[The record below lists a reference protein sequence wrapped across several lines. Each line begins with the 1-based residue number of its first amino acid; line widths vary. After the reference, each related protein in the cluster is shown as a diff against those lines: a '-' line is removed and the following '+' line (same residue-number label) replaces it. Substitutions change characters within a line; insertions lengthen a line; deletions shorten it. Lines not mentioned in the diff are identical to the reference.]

1 MIEMKEPL
9 TGRKVLAGLVAFFAV
24 VALVNGVFV
33 YVATRTHPGLS
44 ADNAY
49 QAGLA
54 YNRVLAAAAAQRE
67 LGWRVTLAV
76 GMGSGAFTVSIA
88 DRHGDPVDSPGVTV
102 EWRRPVHGAEDRRVA
117 LERVGPGVYRADL
130 PPNAKGYWD
139 AIVRIVRPD
148 GAEYRVE
155 RRLWVDG

>member
-1 MIEMKEPL
+1 VIEMKEPL
-9 TGRKVLAGLVAFFAV
+9 NGRKVLAGLVAFFAF
-24 VALVNGVFV
+24 VALVNGAFV
-33 YVATRTHPGLS
+33 YVAMRTHPGLS

-49 QAGLA
+49 QTGLA
-54 YNRVLAAAAAQRE
+54 YNRVLAAAAAQRA

-76 GMGSGAFTVSIA
+76 GNGSGDLTVSIV
-88 DRHGDPVDSPGVTV
+88 DRYANPVDSPDVTV
-102 EWRRPVHGAEDRRVA
+102 EWRRPIHGAEDRRVA

-155 RRLWVDG
+155 RRLWVEG